1 MDTDLQARYSYTDE
15 YNELMIKI
23 QHIKVTSQNL
33 MLILEYVI
41 EIVEKVEN
49 LKGNKKKALAVQ
61 LIQRV
66 VLNADMD
73 DNDRALCVIMIDNG
87 IIGDTIDLVINAVN
101 GKLDFASAITTG
113 KKWCMFAFFKILSMR
128 SKKKNKNR
136 SQIQP

>member
-66 VLNADMD
+66 VLHA
-73 DNDRALCVIMIDNG
+73 
-87 IIGDTIDLVINAVN
+87 T
-101 GKLDFASAITTG
+101 K
-113 KKWCMFAFFKILSMR
+113 
-128 SKKKNKNR
+128 
-136 SQIQP
+136 